1 MVTIEPVP
9 SRPAAVI
16 EDETR
21 TLAIADYHA
30 GFEAGLRYEEGVEL
44 QSRAPERRARLHELI
59 EETEPDR
66 LLILGDVTH
75 SIGEPGGAERAELEV
90 LFEELA
96 IPAIIAKGNH
106 DGILEDVL
114 ATDPEVFGGTHITAA
129 AGERIGS
136 VGVAHGHT
144 WPGVDVLR
152 GEYLCI
158 GHEHPCVRL
167 ADAVGGTRIERVWI
181 RGRIDP
187 GPFEAFHDVSFS
199 ASSELIVFPAFN
211 ELCGGTWVNVAD
223 QEYLAPFLPEGIVD
237 GDVYLLD
244 GTYLGTL
251 GDLET

>member
-1 MVTIEPVP
+1 MVSIEPLP
-9 SRPAAVI
+9 SQPAAVI
-16 EDETR
+16 EDDTR
-21 TLAIADYHA
+21 TLAVADYHA

-44 QSRAPERRARLHELI
+44 RSRAPERKAQLGDLI

-66 LLILGDVTH
+66 LLVLGDMTH
-75 SIGEPGGAERAELEV
+75 SIGEPGGVERAELEV
-90 LFEELA
+90 LFEQLEV
-96 IPAIIAKGNH
+96 PTIIAKGNH

-114 ATDPEVFGGTHITAA
+114 ATDPGVFGGARMTAA
-129 AGERIGS
+129 SGERVGA

-144 WPGVDVLR
+144 WPTVDVLR
-152 GEYLCI
+152 GEYLCM

-167 ADAVGGTRIERVWI
+167 ADEVGGTRVERVWI

-187 GPFEAFHDVSFS
+187 APFETFHEVNLS
-199 ASSELIVFPAFN
+199 AGPELVVFPAFN

-223 QEYLAPFLPEGIVD
+223 QEYLAPFLPEGIVE

-251 GDLET
+251 GDLEA